1 MNKDQTALKLNP
13 EEQSIVTGCLNNNSV
28 SQKAL
33 YDKYKDALY
42 TIAFRM
48 LKDSDNACDALQDGF
63 IKAFKG
69 LHSFK
74 GQSTLGAWIKTII
87 VRTCLNKLK
96 TEIQLESIPD
106 NYSHETI
113 EWDDNLTGQ
122 ELEKAIQ
129 QLPAGYRSVFLL
141 IEVEG
146 YSHKETAKM
155 LKIAEGTS
163 KSQLYHSKKMLQK
176 LLTDLKN

>member
-1 MNKDQTALKLNP
+1 MKLNP
-13 EEQSIVTGCLNNNSV
+13 EEQSILTGCLQNNSV
-28 SQKAL
+28 FQKAL
-33 YDKYKDALY
+33 YDKYKDAMY
-42 TIAFRM
+42 TIAFRI

-63 IKAFKG
+63 IKVFKG

-74 GQSTLGAWIKTII
+74 SQSTLGAWIKTII

-96 TEIQLESIPD
+96 TEIQIESIPE
-106 NYSHETI
+106 NYSHEAI

-129 QLPAGYRSVFLL
+129 QLPVGYRSVFLL
-141 IEVEG
+141 VEVEG
-146 YSHKETAKM
+146 YTHKETAEM
-155 LKIAEGTS
+155 LNIAIGTS

-176 LLTDLKN
+176 LLTDLEN